1 MKFKETQILKCP
13 SDRSFDDHFHVWD
26 EIQKIANKNRCS
38 FKWKVLSTKERT
50 FELIVE
56 GASKQDHLNGIIN
69 LIKFL
74 DSKDIEPAVIIKQK
88 NMLKNKHI
96 EQAINIIEEELYG
109 TTA

>member
-50 FELIVE
+50 FKLIVE
-56 GASKQDHLNGIIN
+56 GPSKEDHLNGIMK
-69 LIKFL
+69 LIQFL
-74 DSKDIEPAVIIKQK
+74 NERDIEPAIIIK
-88 NMLKNKHI
+88 
-96 EQAINIIEEELYG
+96 
-109 TTA
+109 